1 MAAGWV
7 RLGGNVERCRGTI
20 VNWSY
25 SAGRTFAACPRRW
38 FYRTVIAHHAAKDPL
53 RREAYLLGK
62 LSGLPP
68 WRGRLVDEIVSE
80 KLIPNLALGRI
91 PELAEL
97 LEVARRRFE
106 AQLKFA
112 LSHRLS
118 DPNLRPS
125 REPDF
130 LLLADVEAGTP
141 PDEAE
146 LSRFWE
152 GVELALAQL
161 LAMESLLDQ
170 LLNARLLVPQRT
182 LVYSLTLPDGER
194 VTVRA
199 VPDLLAFFQN
209 APPLIIDWKVS
220 ARAATTHQEQ
230 LTGYALALSRSRNSS
245 VPPLRTGAA
254 DTELLEVQLLTNERR
269 RYGLKEADLENAEVQ
284 VVASAGRIRAL
295 MSSRTKG
302 DLDPTTVPPTRELRR
317 CDGCAFKG
325 PCWAGG
331 VEPRVT

>member
-1 MAAGWV
+1 M
-7 RLGGNVERCRGTI
+7 
-20 VNWSY
+20 NWSY

-68 WRGRLVDEIVSE
+68 WRGRLVDEIVSD
-80 KLIPNLALGRI
+80 KLIPNLAAGRI
-91 PELAEL
+91 SKLAEL
-97 LEVARRRFE
+97 LEAARRRFE
-106 AQLKFA
+106 AQLAFA
-112 LSHRLS
+112 LTHRLN
-118 DPNLRPS
+118 DPELKPP

-130 LLLADVEAGTP
+130 LLLADVEAGTF
-141 PDEAE
+141 PDETE
-146 LSRFWE
+146 LSRLWE
-152 GVELALAQL
+152 GIETALAQL
-161 LAMESLLDQ
+161 LAMDSLLDQ

-199 VPDLLAFFQN
+199 VPDLLAFFRN

-220 ARAATTHQEQ
+220 ARAATTHREQ

-245 VPPLRTGAA
+245 TPPLRTGAA

-269 RYGLKEADLENAEVQ
+269 RYRLKEADLENAEVQ
-284 VVASAGRIRAL
+284 TLASAARMRAL

-331 VEPRVT
+331 VGPRVS